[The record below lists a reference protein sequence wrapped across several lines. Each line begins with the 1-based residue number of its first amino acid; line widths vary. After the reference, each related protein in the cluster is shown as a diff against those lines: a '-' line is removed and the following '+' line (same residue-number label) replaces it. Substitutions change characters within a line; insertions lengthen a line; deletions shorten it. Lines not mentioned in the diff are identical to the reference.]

1 MYVRIK
7 ATIHN
12 VPVWRRGD
20 LMEKIGLVLEGG
32 GVKGAYQVGALRAI
46 EEYGLKF
53 DGVVGTSIG
62 AVNGALY
69 VEGGYKCLYEMWKTI
84 DTDTIFPIDMKYLKN
99 IKDKDFDFDTLVYVG
114 KCMFTVREILKK
126 THAQCS
132 EFLSS
137 HVKEEDL
144 RNSPIDYGCV
154 AYDLSDRKPVEVMK
168 EDVEDGKLV
177 DYIIASASYPAL
189 PPQVIDKKKFIDGG
203 VWDNMPVN
211 LIARHGY
218 KKILVIRTNVK
229 EKQPQRKFE
238 FGDDVEVR
246 YIIPRVDL
254 GKAMA
259 FSKERVS
266 SFMAKGYGDAIV
278 ALDSGLYQF
287 LQRKN

>member
-1 MYVRIK
+1 
-7 ATIHN
+7 
-12 VPVWRRGD
+12 
-20 LMEKIGLVLEGG
+20 MEKIGLVLEGG

-46 EEYGLKF
+46 EECGIHF

-69 VEGGYKCLYEMWKTI
+69 LEGGYNKLYEMWETI
-84 DTDTIFPIDMKYLKN
+84 DTDTIFAIDKKYWQN
-99 IKDKDFDFDTLVYVG
+99 IRKKSIDLDTLIYVG
-114 KCMFTVREILKK
+114 KCVLSVRDILKK
-126 THAQCS
+126 THEQCS
-132 EFLSS
+132 EFLSK
-137 HVKEEDL
+137 HVNEEDL
-144 RNSPIDYGCV
+144 RKSPIDYGCV

-168 EDVEDGKLV
+168 EDVEEGKLV

-189 PPQVIDKKKFIDGG
+189 PPQVIGDKKYIDGG

-238 FGDDVEVR
+238 FGDDVDVR
-246 YIIPRVDL
+246 YIIPREDL

-259 FSKERVS
+259 FSHERVVA
-266 SFMAKGYGDAIV
+266 FMAKGYGDAYV
-278 ALDSGLYQF
+278 ALKNGLEDF
-287 LQRKN
+287 LKGNN

>member
-1 MYVRIK
+1 
-7 ATIHN
+7 
-12 VPVWRRGD
+12 
-20 LMEKIGLVLEGG
+20 MEKIGLVLEGG

-46 EEYGLKF
+46 EEAGIHF

-69 VEGGYKCLYEMWKTI
+69 LEGGYDKLYEMWKAV
-84 DTDTIFPIDMKYLKN
+84 DTDTIYPIDIRYLRNMKQNGLDLDA
-99 IKDKDFDFDTLVYVG
+99 IIYVG

-126 THAQCS
+126 AHAQCS
-132 EFLSS
+132 AFLAK
-137 HVKEEDL
+137 HVSEEDL
-144 RNSPIDYGCV
+144 RRSPLDYGLIT
-154 AYDLSDRKPVEVMK
+154 YDLSDRKPVEVMK
-168 EDVEDGKLV
+168 EDVPKGKLV

-189 PPQVIDKKKFIDGG
+189 PPQIIDNKKYIDGG

-211 LIARHGY
+211 LIARKGY

-246 YIIPRVDL
+246 YIIPKVDL

-259 FSKERVS
+259 FSHARVVTS
-266 SFMAKGYGDAIV
+266 MAKGYGDAYV
-278 ALDSGLYQF
+278 ALENGLQEF
-287 LQRKN
+287 LTE